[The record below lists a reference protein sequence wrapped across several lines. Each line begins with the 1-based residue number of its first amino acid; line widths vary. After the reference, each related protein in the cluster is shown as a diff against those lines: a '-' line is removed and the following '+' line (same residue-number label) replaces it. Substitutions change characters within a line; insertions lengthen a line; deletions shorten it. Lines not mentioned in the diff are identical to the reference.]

1 MLVLHDPDTLLHETV
16 ELLGSKVI
24 PALESADR
32 IRAIVEALSISQHHT
47 EVISSPSKGSTGLKD
62 LLDTINSTH
71 NTAYLEHLENVFAQW
86 REANLINEDESVL
99 PECFAFASKAH
110 PDEAKLK
117 PPKDIY
123 ARPGFF
129 AFDMSSGMMKD
140 SYRAI
145 LASANLAAQ
154 AVQRLVRDR
163 AGTVL
168 ALCRPPGHHCDGRR
182 AGGYCYINNCA
193 VAVSA
198 WRRLHGS
205 NESRVAILDVDFHHG
220 NGTQDIF
227 YSDPGVFYTSIH
239 GEDEFPYYTGAAD
252 ERGTGDGYGM
262 TLNLPL
268 AKGSS
273 FGGYQARLS
282 KAVQAIAD
290 FSPELLC
297 ISLGFDTFRL
307 DPLGHFDIDTEDYE
321 TMARAIRRGLS
332 GASFATVILLEG
344 GYNIEH
350 LGGNLLSFL
359 KGWENES

>member
-1 MLVLHDPDTLLHETV
+1 MFVVHDPDTLLHETV
-16 ELLGSKVI
+16 ELLGSRVI

-32 IRAIVEALSISQHHT
+32 IRAIVKALANSQHHT
-47 EVISSPSKGSTGLKD
+47 EFISTPPKTSTALKD
-62 LLDTINSTH
+62 LLDTIKSTH
-71 NTAYLEHLENVFAQW
+71 NAAYLEHLEKVFTQW
-86 REANLINEDESVL
+86 READLINEDESVL
-99 PECFAFASKAH
+99 GECFAFASKAH

-182 AGGYCYINNCA
+182 AGGYCYVNNCA
-193 VAVSA
+193 VAVST

-205 NESRVAILDVDFHHG
+205 GKSRVAILDVDFHHG

-227 YSDPGVFYTSIH
+227 YSDPSVFYTSIH

-252 ERGTGDGYGM
+252 ERGSGEGEGM
-262 TLNLPL
+262 NLNLSL

-273 FGGYQARLS
+273 FDEYQAQLS
-282 KAVQAIAD
+282 KAVQAIAK

-321 TMARAIRRGLS
+321 TMARAIRRGLL

-350 LGGNLLSFL
+350 LGANLLSFL
-359 KGWENES
+359 KGWENGS